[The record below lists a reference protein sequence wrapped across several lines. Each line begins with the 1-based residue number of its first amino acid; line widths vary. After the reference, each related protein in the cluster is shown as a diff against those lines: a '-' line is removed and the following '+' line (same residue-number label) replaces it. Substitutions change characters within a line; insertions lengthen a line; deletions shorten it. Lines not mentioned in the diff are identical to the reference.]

1 LGARCATRQ
10 VENLF
15 ALDPAGVRIATTLT
29 RRDMA
34 LTSQEMTLTRRHMA
48 LTSQDM
54 TLTRRHMKLARHE
67 SSTATR
73 QSTAHRSALNSSS
86 ATRVHL

>member
-1 LGARCATRQ
+1 

-15 ALDPAGVRIATTLT
+15 ALDPAGVRVATTLT
-29 RRDMA
+29 RRYMA
-34 LTSQEMTLTRRHMA
+34 LTR
-48 LTSQDM
+48 QDM

-73 QSTAHRSALNSSS
+73 QQTARRSALNSTS
-86 ATRVHL
+86 ATTDHL

>member
-1 LGARCATRQ
+1 

-29 RRDMA
+29 RRD
-34 LTSQEMTLTRRHMA
+34 MA

-73 QSTAHRSALNSSS
+73 QSTARRFALNSTS
-86 ATRVHL
+86 AATDHL

>member
-1 LGARCATRQ
+1 MGARCATRQ

-15 ALDPAGVRIATTLT
+15 ALDPVGVRIATTLT
-29 RRDMA
+29 RRD
-34 LTSQEMTLTRRHMA
+34 MA

-73 QSTAHRSALNSSS
+73 QSTAHRSALNSTS
-86 ATRVHL
+86 ATTDHL

>member
-34 LTSQEMTLTRRHMA
+34 LTSQ
-48 LTSQDM
+48 DM
-54 TLTRRHMKLARHE
+54 TLTCRHMKLSLHE
-67 SSTATR
+67 AGTATR
-73 QSTAHRSALNSSS
+73 QSTAHRSALNSTS
-86 ATRVHL
+86 ATTDHL